1 MATSVRRSKTERIQ
15 PLASRRSIAYE
26 RIGLPSDDE
35 TVVYCMDC
43 SSGAAFSPW
52 SERTGP
58 TATSSWDEDFYTSAA
73 AQVQQTLE
81 AIDGYLYEE
90 SDNEPRSSV
99 LNGELKL
106 ECERWK
112 QQFPHLRQE
121 ACLSNSSCY
130 KEYHIEWWLYLNRK
144 VHLWL
149 EMSYQHPAHE
159 HLSPRHLHWDFDK
172 EVHDCQRSLEGVLTV
187 TPKLLRDRFSERAC
201 AATFADAAVPSA
213 TCTEVLSP
221 HLLLVSRSSQIAAIP
236 VALQAMAWVI
246 AVEFHMGRTFG
257 SFSHTSSAYHH
268 LPQLYSS
275 PSIRVHMQ

>member
-112 QQFPHLRQE
+112 QQFPHLRVTGRRLASPTAAVTKSIILNGGSTSTE
-121 ACLSNSSCY
+121 SKCNSETSWSAEDEMLKKKVIDHLCAIFWP
-130 KEYHIEWWLYLNRK
+130 E

-159 HLSPRHLHWDFDK
+159 HLSHPRCHPPRTAARANCSRQRPPAK
-172 EVHDCQRSLEGVLTV
+172 E
-187 TPKLLRDRFSERAC
+187 
-201 AATFADAAVPSA
+201 
-213 TCTEVLSP
+213 
-221 HLLLVSRSSQIAAIP
+221 
-236 VALQAMAWVI
+236 
-246 AVEFHMGRTFG
+246 
-257 SFSHTSSAYHH
+257 HH
-268 LPQLYSS
+268 LSLMRRHPGL
-275 PSIRVHMQ
+275 PPGITAGATH